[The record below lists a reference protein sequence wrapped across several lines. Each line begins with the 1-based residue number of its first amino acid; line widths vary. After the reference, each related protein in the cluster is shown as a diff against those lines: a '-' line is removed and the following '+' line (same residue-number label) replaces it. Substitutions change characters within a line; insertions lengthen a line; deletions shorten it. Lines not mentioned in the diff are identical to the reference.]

1 MLEPQPSLENE
12 YSTVILRFDSA
23 EPFGTLQALESDWS
37 ALEKLPSTPLEPFPK
52 PTSAHALS

>member
-12 YSTVILRFDSA
+12 HSTVILRFASA

-37 ALEKLPSTPLEPFPK
+37 ALNKLPSIPLELLPEAPLA
-52 PTSAHALS
+52 PALS

>member
-1 MLEPQPSLENE
+1 VLEPQPSLENE
-12 YSTVILRFDSA
+12 HSTVILRFESA

-52 PTSAHALS
+52 ATPAHAPS